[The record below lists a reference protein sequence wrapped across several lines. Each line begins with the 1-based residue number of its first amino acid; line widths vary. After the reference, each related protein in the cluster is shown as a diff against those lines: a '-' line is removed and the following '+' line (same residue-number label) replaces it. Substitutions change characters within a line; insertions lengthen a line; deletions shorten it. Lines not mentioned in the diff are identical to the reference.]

1 MPPSG
6 LDEEV
11 ATIVLAI
18 VVGLF
23 TVVGGIGGA
32 IYVAYFSCA
41 IIMSIVMVYFADV
54 FYDPLN
60 RSDNMYGSI
69 DSIYDVVVCGRTN
82 EYNDENSLMTFLS
95 RDGMLEG
102 IIIILSMYT
111 SFCHYWAAVMS
122 RGWAKASACRLQV
135 RLS

>member
-1 MPPSG
+1 M
-6 LDEEV
+6 
-11 ATIVLAI
+11 
-18 VVGLF
+18 
-23 TVVGGIGGA
+23 GGS

-60 RSDNMYGSI
+60 RSDNLYGSI
-69 DSIYDVVVCGRTN
+69 DSIYDVVVCGRTD

-102 IIIILSMYT
+102 IIIILSTY
-111 SFCHYWAAVMS
+111 
-122 RGWAKASACRLQV
+122 L
-135 RLS
+135 LSL